1 MMGSLGDPATWFSTP
16 KEGECPPGRA
26 PDGRRAG
33 ERSKAVVSV
42 VDVFPTLI
50 AALDLGSSGD
60 VDGVDLMGPGPED
73 RPGVYFES
81 YSGLLNHG
89 WSPLAGWADAQG
101 KYVHS
106 AAPELFDPIADPGE
120 TTDLLTADGARTESY
135 RRRLAELS
143 RLPTLA
149 IEGIDTDTEALMA
162 ELERLGYAASGSE
175 AGPLPDPLDECDRP
189 SPHARMA
196 EAYAMGQAAAL
207 GDAGE
212 LEEGADALRL
222 ILDGNPHNLWVRRY
236 LGTYLLAL
244 DRPGE
249 AEPHFRALLEAGAPD
264 HEQFVL
270 QAAKALYPKL
280 LQTGLAFHKIDASG
294 RPHPLPGTRYRITAW
309 PAAHSQSARI
319 LRIEGDSPA
328 PWSVCYSGDTGPCP
342 ELVEAATGV
351 DWLVIECTTPDDS
364 RRANHLT
371 ARDVAEVV
379 AQVRPKGTALVH
391 LSPLW
396 AAPSDAAAVV
406 SAHLGTLVTGESPHV
421 VGGTDGLRLSLPYGS

>member
-1 MMGSLGDPATWFSTP
+1 MEW
-16 KEGECPPGRA
+16 
-26 PDGRRAG
+26 
-33 ERSKAVVSV
+33 
-42 VDVFPTLI
+42 I
-50 AALDLGSSGD
+50 ILGSGTLEMVPDRSPACHLLRGD
-60 VDGVDLMGPGPED
+60 QLPWVLVDTGPGC
-73 RPGVYFES
+73 
-81 YSGLLNHG
+81 L
-89 WSPLAGWADAQG
+89 Q
-101 KYVHS
+101 
-106 AAPELFDPIADPGE
+106 
-120 TTDLLTADGARTESY
+120 
-135 RRRLAELS
+135 RLAELGVDPRTLS
-143 RLPTLA
+143 AVVHSHRHLDHLADLFPLLFHRSMSEGRLP
-149 IEGIDTDTEALMA
+149 
-162 ELERLGYAASGSE
+162 ELVLS
-175 AGPLPDPLDECDRP
+175 
-189 SPHARMA
+189 
-196 EAYAMGQAAAL
+196 
-207 GDAGE
+207 
-212 LEEGADALRL
+212 
-222 ILDGNPHNLWVRRY
+222 
-236 LGTYLLAL
+236 
-244 DRPGE
+244 
-249 AEPHFRALLEAGAPD
+249 GAPD